1 MRIGQVV
8 NENGNSVVYPTSAYQ
23 TDVIA
28 NISVNWLRNTWERGK
43 KPCATLG
50 LSLGCR
56 GANLLGW
63 ALPYWPATSPQPLRS
78 SCLRACRPCFCLLV
92 GKQAGEAWEL
102 CFGSRDGA
110 LPCV

>member
-50 LSLGCR
+50 LCPPALGCR
-56 GANLLGW
+56 CANLLGRCAAVLACHQPPAPSLCGPPVSEHV
-63 ALPYWPATSPQPLRS
+63 ALAS
-78 SCLRACRPCFCLLV
+78 A
-92 GKQAGEAWEL
+92 
-102 CFGSRDGA
+102 
-110 LPCV
+110 

>member
-43 KPCATLG
+43 KPCATPVH
-50 LSLGCR
+50 
-56 GANLLGW
+56 LLCM
-63 ALPYWPATSPQPLRS
+63 A
-78 SCLRACRPCFCLLV
+78 
-92 GKQAGEAWEL
+92 
-102 CFGSRDGA
+102 
-110 LPCV
+110 